1 MYSGGWTVLRYL
13 LISTA
18 LLLAATVARA
28 QEPQIEVLGIGAA
41 AIRLSPD
48 SLSGLPVV
56 EHDVTFQTSKGPSS
70 RRYKGVLFWDFLQA
84 NNAFEG
90 IERNGELRKTFL
102 VSAKDGYQVAFSIG
116 EIHPQF
122 GNTPLILATEVDG
135 EPVEGGLR
143 IVVPGDKRGARAV
156 YDITKIELR

>member
-1 MYSGGWTVLRYL
+1 MVLRSL
-13 LISTA
+13 LMLLFMLTA
-18 LLLAATVARA
+18 AAVARA
-28 QEPQIEVLGIGAA
+28 QEPAIEILGIGAQ
-41 AIRLSPD
+41 AIKLSPQ

-56 EHDVTFQTSKGPSS
+56 EREVTFQTSKGPSS
-70 RRYKGVLFWDFLQA
+70 GHYKGVLFWDVLQA

-90 IERNGELRKTFL
+90 LEHNSELKKTFL
-102 VSAKDGYQVAFSIG
+102 VSAKDGYQIAFSIG

-135 EPVEGGLR
+135 KPVEGGWR